1 MFSFLSGQN
10 LRGTRLWNQIK
21 KEAGVE
27 DRDLKS
33 LRHTFAVFCVS
44 QNVSLRVLQ
53 KYLGHK
59 RIETTMIYAAA
70 SDDFVNAESDKLAKG
85 YAA

>member
-1 MFSFLSGQN
+1 MVKN
-10 LRGTRLWNQIK
+10 
-21 KEAGVE
+21 V
-27 DRDLKS
+27 DLKS

-44 QNVSLRVLQ
+44 QGISLRVIQ

-70 SDDFVNAESDKLAKG
+70 TDDFVNAESEKLAKG